1 MDEDIKLMTKD
12 ELEKEQVILH
22 DEYEKRKEKCYE
34 EYLAMTMLSE
44 RYIKIDEE
52 LNKRNGKNIKDNDK
66 SD

>member
-1 MDEDIKLMTKD
+1 MMTKE
-12 ELEKEQVILH
+12 ELENEQVKLH

-52 LNKRNGKNIKDNDK
+52 LNKRNGKMRKKDE
-66 SD
+66 